1 MRDFAHHALRGQR
14 VARRRLPR
22 RGGGRGAPQ
31 IGSRSRRI
39 SHSALH
45 NQHPRR
51 HKRAVQLEELSTGAA
66 VAGPL
71 PSAGAA
77 LSVVLPPSADGG
89 RWADAAADLWD
100 SLRAGAARVAA
111 RGARPFLLPAA
122 LVLLG
127 AAAVGLMLHY
137 APSGTAV
144 RDRAS
149 AAAAL
154 LPPDGRL
161 QRALIDTLSSL
172 GAAGAEHVIAPSP
185 VGAASA
191 DGGVRFH
198 RYQVAAGDSLGTIA
212 ERFDVTLD
220 TIISFNELRR
230 ERDLREGLELVVPSH
245 SGVRYTVRRGDNLSR
260 IATRHGVS
268 LDAILDVNDVASSI
282 ITPGQILLIPGVGL
296 SENVRNRVL
305 GQLFIMPARGRF
317 TSPYGYRN
325 DPFTGLR
332 KFHNG
337 IDIANGPGTAV
348 VASMSG
354 TVATV
359 GYNGNYGRYVIV
371 RHADGFQTLYAHLSR
386 THVSQAD
393 SVRQG
398 QQLGEMGN
406 TGYSTGNHLHFSI
419 FLNGTHVD
427 PQEYLD

>member
-14 VARRRLPR
+14 VARRRLPS
-22 RGGGRGAPQ
+22 RGGGRGAT
-31 IGSRSRRI
+31 GTGRRSRRI

-51 HKRAVQLEELSTGAA
+51 QKRAVQVEGLSTGAT
-66 VAGPL
+66 VAAPL

-77 LSVVLPPSADGG
+77 LSVVLPPSADGA
-89 RWADAAADLWD
+89 RWANAAADLWD
-100 SLRAGAARVAA
+100 SLRAAAARVAA

-127 AAAVGLMLHY
+127 TAAVGLMLHY
-137 APSGTAV
+137 APSGGAV

-161 QRALIDTLSSL
+161 QRALIDTLLSL
-172 GAAGAEHVIAPSP
+172 GAAGGEHVIAPAAA
-185 VGAASA
+185 GATE
-191 DGGVRFH
+191 GGVRFH

-230 ERDLREGLELVVPSH
+230 ERDLQEGLELVVPSH

-260 IATRHGVS
+260 IATRHGIS
-268 LDAILDVNDVASSI
+268 LDAILDVNDVSSSV

-305 GQLFIMPARGRF
+305 GRLFIVPARGRL
-317 TSPYGYRN
+317 TSPYGFRN

-354 TVATV
+354 TVASV
-359 GYNGNYGRYVIV
+359 GYNGNYGRYVIL

-393 SVRQG
+393 RVRQG